1 MSKKNIFR
9 LILSD
14 LKAARNRD
22 PAANSYLEI
31 ILTYS
36 SFHAVIGY
44 RLSNFL
50 WNFKLKLIARFVSNF
65 FRIITSIEI
74 HPAAKIGESF
84 FIDHGAGLVIG
95 ETSILGK
102 NITMYQQVT
111 LGGISPSINSRNQAK
126 TKRHPTLKDGVIVGS
141 GAQILG
147 PITIGQNAR
156 IGSNAVVLKDVPDN
170 QTFIGVPARR
180 VDKANISKN
189 FNPYGIVE
197 GKIDDPNKKS
207 IIALLNE
214 FYELERK
221 ISCIESDIGDLSK
234 KRSDLENI
242 IISKTNRE
250 SKLIKKKS
258 K

>member
-14 LKAARNRD
+14 LKAARHRD

-36 SFHAVIGY
+36 SFHAVIAY
-44 RLSNFL
+44 RLSHFL
-50 WNFKLKLIARFVSNF
+50 WKIKLKLIARFVSNI

-74 HPAAKIGESF
+74 HPGARIDESF

-95 ETSILGK
+95 ETALLGK

-111 LGGISPSINSRNQAK
+111 LGGISPSINSKNQAK

-147 PITIGQNAR
+147 PISIGKNAR

-170 QTFIGVPARR
+170 ETFIGVPARK
-180 VDKANISKN
+180 VNKVNVPGN

-221 ISCIESDIGDLSK
+221 ISSIESDIDYLAK

-242 IISKTNRE
+242 IISKSSRE
-250 SKLIKKKS
+250 KKLR
-258 K
+258 